1 VDRLI
6 ADGGT
11 AVYDATAQGFDD
23 VRKLADKERINAVVL
38 LTDGEDTDSSMSAE
52 EVVNRVR
59 AQGDSEN
66 QVRIFTIA
74 YSAGAQGAADA
85 LKRIAGASGG
95 QAYTGD
101 TDDIETVYRSI
112 SSFF

>member
-1 VDRLI
+1 M
-6 ADGGT
+6 
-11 AVYDATAQGFDD
+11 
-23 VRKLADKERINAVVL
+23 RKLKDQERINAVVL
-38 LTDGEDTDSSMSAE
+38 LTDGEDTDSSLDAE
-52 EVVNRVR
+52 EVVRRV
-59 AQGDSEN
+59 ASQGDSED

-74 YSAGAQGAADA
+74 YSAGAEGAGEA
-85 LKRIAGASGG
+85 LERIAKASGG